1 MDVNGDSGT
10 YTHIDGDNLKRL
22 FERSTNMLTLIN
34 TIIYEASRET
44 HDIKW
49 VCVKKECD
57 TATSYLDMSVRNY
70 GNYELNNKS
79 NTSNRNEYVD
89 VIGKP
94 VKDFDDDD
102 NIYDNYIVE
111 RNDNGT
117 TANEMVHDK
126 CTENSTKKDTRGKH
140 ECPFNGLPA
149 AHLTIMHSPKVG
161 WLTMHLRGKRFTRH
175 FGVHFKR
182 KYYTGLVMK
191 QLENDYCEWW
201 LLMYA
206 GGTSDLKP
214 TVCLQLNQFEVCADA
229 VKDVAGEKS
238 EENANKRNP
247 CKFELN
253 EKIKETKKDPK
264 SYCFVAE
271 TSEHC
276 DHWVSLLKQLS
287 IGLPYIEMTFLTTA
301 QIRKLPMLP
310 LNVKNVDCEHKMD
323 NRDTVDRQIVTG
335 MQFTSD
341 LCNYSEGVYEEPE
354 DYYKNVPVSAKKT
367 PILPVKKVPQSPN
380 ATIQVDNILSI
391 YDTPKKP
398 IRKTHE
404 DEHFEVVSTPKNRCT
419 FIKSEDNGVK
429 CDNDIRSK
437 LTTQLKE
444 QTQKYSF
451 DQKSNDVEI
460 NGDTASTISES
471 ANSKYQLSSMRKWL
485 FSNHF
490 SKLRQ
495 SSNSTHFGGVPCDE
509 SITKDTSQA
518 ELNQNHEFN
527 EVLPS
532 TDTNK
537 RTFSVQPK
545 GNKVHQIINQ
555 LEANGQLTLLSGGT
569 STNKCIVSN

>member
-1 MDVNGDSGT
+1 MNDDSGT
-10 YTHIDGDNLKRL
+10 YTHIDDDNLRRL
-22 FERSTNMLTLIN
+22 FERSTYMLTLIN
-34 TIIYEASRET
+34 KIIYGASRET
-44 HDIKW
+44 HDMQMA
-49 VCVKKECD
+49 CLKKECD

-70 GNYELNNKS
+70 GNYELNNK
-79 NTSNRNEYVD
+79 NDASNRNEYVD

-94 VKDFDDDD
+94 VKEFDDDD

-117 TANEMVHDK
+117 TAKEMVHDK
-126 CTENSTKKDTRGKH
+126 CTDNLTKKDKRGKH

-175 FGVHFKR
+175 FGVNFKR
-182 KYYTGLVMK
+182 KYYSGLVMK
-191 QLENDYCEWW
+191 QLENEYCEWW

-229 VKDVAGEKS
+229 VKNVAGEKN
-238 EENANKRNP
+238 EENPNKRNP

-253 EKIKETKKDPK
+253 EKIKDSRKDPK

-276 DHWVSLLKQLS
+276 EHWVSLLKQLS

-310 LNVKNVDCEHKMD
+310 QNVKNADGERSKMD
-323 NRDTVDRQIVTG
+323 NRDTVDETLATS
-335 MQFTSD
+335 MQCTSD

-354 DYYKNVPVSAKKT
+354 DYYKNVPISAKKT
-367 PILPVKKVPQSPN
+367 PSLPSKQVTQSPT

-398 IRKTHE
+398 IRKTH
-404 DEHFEVVSTPKNRCT
+404 DEHSNVDSTPKNRCT
-419 FIKSEDNGVK
+419 FIKSEDKSVK
-429 CDNDIRSK
+429 CDNEIRSK

-451 DQKSNDVEI
+451 DQKTNDAETI
-460 NGDTASTISES
+460 GDPASTISES
-471 ANSKYQLSSMRKWL
+471 ANSKYQLSSMRKWF

-495 SSNSTHFGGVPCDE
+495 SSNSTHFGGIPCEDSE
-509 SITKDTSQA
+509 MKDTSQA
-518 ELNQNHEFN
+518 EPSQNHEIN
-527 EVLPS
+527 EVLPP